1 VNRLEYLWT
10 THVFCAMLISN
21 FSHVKNLLQKNI
33 IKHEPSMSKKN
44 AGIVEIKQ
52 ASKRVITVEWSII
65 LFSVF
70 YIRVV
75 NP

>member
-1 VNRLEYLWT
+1 
-10 THVFCAMLISN
+10 
-21 FSHVKNLLQKNI
+21 
-33 IKHEPSMSKKN
+33 MSKKN

-52 ASKRVITVEWSII
+52 ASKRVITVKWSIF